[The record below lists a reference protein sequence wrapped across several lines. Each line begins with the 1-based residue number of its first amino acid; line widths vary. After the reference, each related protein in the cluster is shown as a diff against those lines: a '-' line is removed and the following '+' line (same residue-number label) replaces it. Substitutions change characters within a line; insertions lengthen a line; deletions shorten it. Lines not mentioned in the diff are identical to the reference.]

1 MIHGL
6 ATSLRAGDF
15 QNIMDFFF
23 WYARESWPTGSCNPG
38 EALYRLIMALG
49 RLQLGSRI
57 MTSCKWLELLY

>member
-15 QNIMDFFF
+15 QTIMDFFF

-49 RLQLGSRI
+49 RLQLDV
-57 MTSCKWLELLY
+57 L